1 MALIP
6 TSQSAF
12 WRQRAEYLRDIGGV
26 MIAFFAVCILFSLL
40 NRAFFSSNNIITVLR
55 QAGLNSIV
63 AFGMTLVIISGGIDL
78 SVGGVMCLSGLVA
91 AVSYV
96 NWGVGIVPMILIALL
111 VGILF
116 GLVNGLI
123 IAFVDLPPFIVTLG
137 MQLAAFGLAG
147 IVTNNKPVQ
156 LMVDEFN
163 NLALEKVGE
172 IPVMIFYMIFFL
184 LVSMFVL
191 DRTKFGRY
199 IYAVGGNAVT
209 AVYSGINVK
218 LIKIIVYV
226 ISGAMASLTG
236 VLTAAKLYSGQPS
249 VGTNAEID
257 AISAVVIGGAAFSGG
272 KGNAIGTVIGV
283 MFICIVSN
291 GLNML
296 GVSTFWQKVA
306 NGMIIIFAVSLDK
319 LKKKR

>member
-1 MALIP
+1 MNKKKLHL
-6 TSQSAF
+6 QSACT
-12 WRQRAEYLRDIGGV
+12 EYLRDIGGV

-184 LVSMFVL
+184 LVTMFVL